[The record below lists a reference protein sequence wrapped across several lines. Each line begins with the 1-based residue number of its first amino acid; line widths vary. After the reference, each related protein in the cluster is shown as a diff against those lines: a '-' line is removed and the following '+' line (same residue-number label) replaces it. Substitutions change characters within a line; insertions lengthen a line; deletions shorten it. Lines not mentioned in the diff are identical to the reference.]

1 MTPRSNLGQNPLR
14 GMSALVVDS
23 NARRRGQ
30 IVVELGRHLGLVE
43 GANGIRKAESLLS
56 RCKFDCVVLD
66 LGARDGAAASWLAG
80 LRQSGRDVPVVV
92 CCDAG
97 DARKAIGLLR
107 FGVAEILLRP
117 FEPASLA
124 AVIQR
129 ARGNGGSVAVPAVP
143 RGARVGSEV
152 DAILVGESESMQEV
166 RRLVEHIAP
175 LPATVLVQGETGT
188 GKELVARL
196 LHYRSSRR
204 GAFVPLNC
212 GAVAPELLESELF
225 GHVKGAFTS
234 AHQVRDGLFVA
245 ARGGTLF
252 LDEISEMPL
261 GLEVKLLRALEESA
275 IRPVG
280 SDREIKVDV
289 RIVAST
295 QHDLRERVA
304 EGRFRE
310 DLYYRLNVIHF
321 ALPPLRDRTDDIHAL
336 ATFFMESLA
345 GELGMAPITFRPE
358 QIERMK
364 AFGWPGNVRELRNF
378 VERTL
383 MMGEFSSQGLAEPDS
398 DPSRSR
404 IGYPPDWTLEDVK
417 RHHMALV
424 LEHCDGNRSEAA
436 RRLEISR
443 KTLERK
449 LGPRRGIAGGR
460 STGKRRR

>member
-1 MTPRSNLGQNPLR
+1 
-14 GMSALVVDS
+14 VVDGDGE
-23 NARRRGQ
+23 RRGRLVAQ
-30 IVVELGRHLGLVE
+30 LGRRLGLVE
-43 GANGIRKAESLLS
+43 GANGARRADRLMA

-66 LGARDGAAASWLAG
+66 LDVQDGVPGTWLAQ
-80 LRQSGRDVPVVV
+80 LRQSGSAVPVVI
-92 CCDAG
+92 CCDAE

-107 FGVAEILLRP
+107 FGVVEILLRP
-117 FEPASLA
+117 FEPAALA

-129 ARGNGGSVAVPAVP
+129 AQGDADAGPPATVP
-143 RGARVGSEV
+143 RGARVGSDV
-152 DAILVGESESMQEV
+152 DAMLVGESEAMAEV

-175 LPATVLVQGETGT
+175 LPATVLVEGETGT

-196 LHYRSSRR
+196 LHYQSGRR

-212 GAVAPELLESELF
+212 GAIAPELLESELF

-295 QHDLRERVA
+295 QHDLKDLVRQ
-304 EGRFRE
+304 GRFRE
-310 DLYYRLNVIHF
+310 DLFYRLNVIHLV
-321 ALPPLRDRTDDIHAL
+321 LPPLRERRDDIEAL
-336 ATFFMESLA
+336 AGFFMEALA
-345 GELGMAPITFRPE
+345 RDLGLAPIPFSRA
-358 QIERMK
+358 QIERMSQ
-364 AFGWPGNVRELRNF
+364 FSWPGNVRELRNF

-383 MMGEFSSQGLAEPDS
+383 MMGEFSSQGLAEINPD
-398 DPSRSR
+398 PPRGA
-404 IGYPPDWTLEDVK
+404 IGYPPDWTLEAVK
-417 RHHMALV
+417 QHHMQLV
-424 LEHCDGNRSEAA
+424 LERCGGNRSEAA
-436 RRLEISR
+436 RRLDISR

-449 LGPRRGIAGGR
+449 LGPRHAAGTLGSGR
-460 STGKRRR
+460 SRRR

>member
-1 MTPRSNLGQNPLR
+1 MVT
-14 GMSALVVDS
+14 
-23 NARRRGQ
+23 
-30 IVVELGRHLGLVE
+30 ELGRHLGLVE
-43 GANGIRKAESLLS
+43 GANGARRADSLLA
-56 RCKFDCVVLD
+56 RCQFDCVVLD
-66 LGARDGAAASWLAG
+66 LHIHAGVSAWLAQ
-80 LRQSGRDVPVVV
+80 LRKSGSDVPVVI
-92 CCDAG
+92 CCDAE

-117 FEPASLA
+117 FEAASLA

-129 ARGNGGSVAVPAVP
+129 AQGNGDTKSPPTVP

-152 DAILVGESESMQEV
+152 DAMLIGESKVMAEV

-175 LPATVLVQGETGT
+175 LPATVLVEGETGT

-196 LHYRSSRR
+196 LHYQSGRR

-212 GAVAPELLESELF
+212 GAIAPELLESELF

-295 QHDLRERVA
+295 QHDLRELVRQ
-304 EGRFRE
+304 GKFRE
-310 DLYYRLNVIHF
+310 DLFYRLNVIHL
-321 ALPPLRDRTDDIHAL
+321 ALPPLRERREDIEAL
-336 ATFFMESLA
+336 AVFFMEALA
-345 GELGMAPITFRPE
+345 RELGLAPVPFGSS
-358 QIERMK
+358 QIERMSQ
-364 AFGWPGNVRELRNF
+364 FSWPGNVRELRNF

-383 MMGEFSSQGLAEPDS
+383 MMGEFSPQGLAEGNS
-398 DPSRSR
+398 DLSRGP
-404 IGYPPDWTLEDVK
+404 IGYPPEWTLEKVK
-417 RHHMALV
+417 QHHMHLV
-424 LEHCDGNRSEAA
+424 LERCGGNRSEAA
-436 RRLEISR
+436 RRLDISR

-449 LGPRRGIAGGR
+449 LGPRRPGAGRRPARG
-460 STGKRRR
+460 RRR